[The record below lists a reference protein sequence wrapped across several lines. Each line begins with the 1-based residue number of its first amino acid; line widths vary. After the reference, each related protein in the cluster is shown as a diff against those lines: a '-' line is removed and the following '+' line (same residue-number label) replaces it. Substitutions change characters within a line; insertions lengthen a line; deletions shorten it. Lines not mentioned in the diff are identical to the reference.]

1 MKITIIGGNGFI
13 GSHLVDRLFKE
24 NKYRITVFGR
34 SLNSFSETHK
44 NVEYILGDFDDDML
58 LRKAIF
64 GSDIVVHLLSTT
76 VPSTANFD
84 PVYDVNTNLIG
95 TINLLKIVGEQNVKR
110 FIYTSSGGTVYGNP
124 QYTPMDE
131 NHPLQPVGSYG
142 ITKVAI
148 ESYIKMYSKKYGFSS
163 AIIRPSNPYGPR
175 QSYKGLQGVIST
187 FLYKILTDQKLIVW
201 GDGSAIRDYI
211 YIDDVTEFLLHSIE
225 NDYDGIFNLG
235 FGMGYSVNEIIHY
248 IEECTSKKAN
258 VEYKNI
264 EASNVT
270 EVVLDNSKIKK
281 VFKLRPKVILE
292 EGIQN
297 HYKWLIS
304 ELERSNNAK

>member
-235 FGMGYSVNEIIHY
+235 FGKGYSVNEIIHY